1 MKKITILFILSAL
14 LSGATF
20 AQKPNIFHSRDF
32 WKTNPSVTMIE
43 QQITL
48 GNHVTKLNKNAFDGV
63 VYAILEG
70 TDTNTIKY
78 LLSKDGNGVNKK
90 THDGR
95 TYIFWAA
102 YKNNL
107 QLIKYLVS
115 KGAKTNLIDSHGYTV
130 LNFAASAGQTNIK
143 MYDYLINMTAN
154 IKTDKNHKGANVL
167 LLVAPYLKN
176 YNLVKYLLTKGA
188 SLNDKD
194 TDGNGL
200 FEYAT
205 KGGNIPFLNILIDKG
220 IDTGKNAML
229 FASQGLRRK
238 KNTLETYKFLE
249 SVGIKLNVIDASG
262 KNPLHAITY
271 NSKDLDTYTYFIS
284 KGVDINL
291 QDHEGNSPF
300 INAANTNTL
309 EVVAFLYKTV
319 KDINLK
325 DVNGRSAL
333 AKAVQRNTLD
343 VVAFLLEKKANIHT
357 VDAKGNSLSYYLIQ
371 TFNAN
376 ETSNFEE
383 KLTILQKNGLVIN
396 STQSNGNTLLHVA
409 VEKDNLMLLKRL
421 SSFNIDVNK
430 QNKEGMS
437 ALQIAAMTSK
447 NRKILTYLISLGSDK
462 NIETAFGETIYDLA
476 SENEFFKNNNLN
488 IKFLK

>member
-1 MKKITILFILSAL
+1 MIKLKILFILSAL
-14 LSGATF
+14 LSGTAF
-20 AQKPNIFHSRDF
+20 AQKTNIFHSRNF
-32 WKTNPSVTMIE
+32 WKTNPSVEIIE
-43 QQITL
+43 QKIAI
-48 GNHVTKLNKNAFDGV
+48 GNDVAALNKNAFDGV

-78 LLSKDGNGVNKK
+78 LLSKEGNSVNKK

-107 QLIKYLVS
+107 ELIKYLVS
-115 KGAKTNLIDSHGYTV
+115 KDAKTNLIDSHGYTV
-130 LNFAASAGQTNIK
+130 LNFAASTGQTNIK
-143 MYDYLINMTAN
+143 MYDYLIKMTAN

-167 LLVAPYLKN
+167 LLVAPYLEN
-176 YNLVKYLLTKGA
+176 YNLIKYLLTKGA

-200 FEYAT
+200 FEYAA
-205 KGGNIPFLNILIDKG
+205 KGGNIPFLKTLMKRG
-220 IDTGKNAML
+220 IDTGKNAMI

-238 KNTLETYKFLE
+238 KNTLKTYKFLE
-249 SVGIKLNVIDASG
+249 SIGIKPNVIDATG
-262 KNPLHAITY
+262 KNPLHAIAY
-271 NSKDLDTYTYFIS
+271 NSADLETYTYFIS

-291 QDHEGNSPF
+291 QDNEGNSPF
-300 INAANTNTL
+300 INATNTNTA
-309 EVVAFLYKTV
+309 EVAAFLYKTI

-333 AKAVQRNTLD
+333 VKAVQRNTLD
-343 VVAFLLEKKANIHT
+343 VVEFLLEKKANIHT

-376 ETSNFEE
+376 KASNFEE

-396 STQSNGNTLLHVA
+396 NTQHKGNTLLHIA
-409 VEKDNLMLLKRL
+409 TEKDNLALLKRL

-430 QNKEGMS
+430 QNEEGIS

-447 NRKILTYLISLGSDK
+447 NTKILTYLMSIGANK
-462 NIETAFGETIYDLA
+462 NIKTAFDETIYDLA
-476 SENEFFKNNNLN
+476 SENEILKKNNVDIN
-488 IKFLK
+488 FLK